1 MTLFDVSQPTVSY
14 YMAYRQKKHQ
24 KKKGDLL
31 TQGVQYIKKALKRI
45 NWNNLGYYEVDIKTH
60 NWVIVVL
67 LSSIDILH
75 DYIGSIHISK
85 ISGSGCGYF

>member
-1 MTLFDVSQPTVSY
+1 MTLFDVSQPAVSY

-31 TQGVQYIKKALKRI
+31 TQGAQYIKKAPKRM
-45 NWNNLGYYEVDIKTH
+45 NWNNLGYYEIDIKAH

-67 LSSIDILH
+67 LSSVDILH
-75 DYIGSIHISK
+75 DYTYWIYA
-85 ISGSGCGYF
+85 SGSGCRYF